1 MSLIGFKTFFTRIK
15 SPIGITF
22 IIFLLCFFYAS
33 LFAQN
38 TSPLFSGDPNAELNL
53 SNEHWEAC
61 TLAGPDSKDCH
72 FSEVKV
78 PNDLPNSVMKDFL
91 GWVLYKVKFTAPE
104 KCLSDLTSCAFFFEE
119 IGDAAEAKVN
129 DHVIG
134 RHGQFPPNAV
144 YAKHYPVELQLS
156 RDTLKTGD
164 HANALQMLV
173 YSSKKVQVGIRQ
185 NPVGIYTL
193 ENAERLSHRYTILNV
208 IYPLLSFVGLFM
220 IALFSLSSLGTA
232 LGKEPKFNA
241 FVRYVLITSC
251 FLISISEVPREYLP
265 IWLAGYLHFILR
277 ISSDWAYF
285 EMVSKY
291 FDYQEKTLKKI
302 RPLYAL
308 SIGAFIAEFLF
319 YFYNS
324 LGSSGD
330 ASNGFATGFTT
341 LRIIVPIIVLPHLMG
356 LYASYKRR
364 DTAEGKFLMV
374 VFLCSLACQVHD
386 SAVFQQVAGGVY
398 YVKWHAFFIGLI
410 FGALF
415 LDRFREAKTKILL
428 EEEQIKQMRMIHEA
442 TVGVA
447 HDLEEPLKGL
457 EMACNELKRNPDN
470 KDLIQ
475 MIANAFPTKVQRI
488 YEINKAILSYSK
500 ELSSPV
506 EIEKEKINLKEFLE
520 SVAEEFRAQTAFKN
534 IIFDV
539 NIVGKNQTIDADIK
553 LLRRVFRNLI
563 RNAGE
568 ALQNT
573 YNPTIKIEV
582 HPSYFISPRVE
593 IFVTDNG
600 PGIAPEIREKLFR
613 PFESFGKEHGTG
625 LGLAMSRRLVEMQD
639 GTLELIEDG
648 AGAVFRVRL

>member
-1 MSLIGFKTFFTRIK
+1 MIG
-15 SPIGITF
+15 
-22 IIFLLCFFYAS
+22 
-33 LFAQN
+33 
-38 TSPLFSGDPNAELNL
+38 
-53 SNEHWEAC
+53 
-61 TLAGPDSKDCH
+61 
-72 FSEVKV
+72 
-78 PNDLPNSVMKDFL
+78 
-91 GWVLYKVKFTAPE
+91 
-104 KCLSDLTSCAFFFEE
+104 
-119 IGDAAEAKVN
+119 
-129 DHVIG
+129 
-134 RHGQFPPNAV
+134 
-144 YAKHYPVELQLS
+144 
-156 RDTLKTGD
+156 
-164 HANALQMLV
+164 
-173 YSSKKVQVGIRQ
+173 
-185 NPVGIYTL
+185 
-193 ENAERLSHRYTILNV
+193 
-208 IYPLLSFVGLFM
+208 
-220 IALFSLSSLGTA
+220 
-232 LGKEPKFNA
+232 
-241 FVRYVLITSC
+241 
-251 FLISISEVPREYLP
+251 
-265 IWLAGYLHFILR
+265 
-277 ISSDWAYF
+277 
-285 EMVSKY
+285 KY
-291 FDYQEKTLKKI
+291 FDYQEKTLRKI

-324 LGSSGD
+324 LGSTGD

-364 DTAEGKFLMV
+364 DTLEGKFLMG
-374 VFLCSLACQVHD
+374 VFLCTLACQVHD

-398 YVKWHAFFIGLI
+398 YVKWYAFFIGLI
-410 FGALF
+410 FGGLF

-506 EIEKEKINLKEFLE
+506 AVEKEKINLREFLE
-520 SVAEEFRAQTAFKN
+520 SVADEFRTQVLFKN
-534 IIFDV
+534 IQLSVSI
-539 NIVGKNQTIDADIK
+539 IGKNQTIDADPK

-568 ALQNT
+568 ALQST
-573 YNPTIKIEV
+573 PNPTIKIEV
-582 HPSYFISPRVE
+582 RPSYFMSPRME

-600 PGIAPEIREKLFR
+600 LGIAPEIREKLFR

-625 LGLAMSRRLVEMQD
+625 LGLAMSRRLVEMQN
-639 GTLELIEDG
+639 GTLELVEDRVG
-648 AGAVFRVRL
+648 ATFRVRL